1 MVRAIGLALLV
12 CACRAEAPPLRVAAA
27 ADLERSLGRVV
38 EAFVAT
44 GAPPP
49 TVTYG
54 ASGLFAQQLIDGAPF
69 DVFLS
74 ASGAFVDRA
83 LAAGRCD
90 PNTRRIYAIGQL
102 VLITAPGVE
111 PARVITDLADPRFS
125 KIALAN
131 PEHAPYG
138 QAALAALHN
147 GKVFEVVEGR
157 LIRGDNVRQALT
169 YVETGNAEVGL
180 VAASL
185 VVGQARVAP
194 VDPQLYPPLEQVLV
208 VCAPPERAPLAHRFA
223 DLVTGPEGQHIL
235 QEHGFGRSAGTSN
248 ELP

>member
-1 MVRAIGLALLV
+1 MMRAIWLSLLLF
-12 CACRAEAPPLRVAAA
+12 ACRAEAPPLRIAAA

-49 TVTYG
+49 TVSYG

-90 PNTRRIYAIGQL
+90 PNTRRIYAVGQL
-102 VLITAPGVE
+102 ALVTAGGVE
-111 PARVITDLADPRFS
+111 PARTILDLRDPRFS

-138 QAALAALHN
+138 QAALAALQN
-147 GKVFEVVEGR
+147 AKIFDAVEGR

-185 VVGQARVAP
+185 VVGQAGVAP
-194 VDPQLYPPLEQVLV
+194 VDPTLYPPLEQVVV
-208 VCAPPERAPLAHRFA
+208 VCASPERAPLARRFV

-235 QEHGFGRSAGTSN
+235 QEHGFRRTPGPSN